1 MVQIWSRYARNFEA
15 TKPSSSTEWL
25 RELWEHLHHKYQRR
39 EHLPDSISGLVLSS
53 PGTRPLCLALC
64 CRNWRLEAPKMVHS
78 VDSGLGPKHWERTRA
93 ATSKK
98 LWLARRGNIYIL
110 RYTGVWRKSQGQDL
124 ASTVL
129 FVQLGPKRRKLG
141 PKRRTWRLKA
151 PKICDTM
158 FLLSNV
164 KKSTSPHNRQLN
176 I

>member
-1 MVQIWSRYARNFEA
+1 MRFRGQVERVLRELGEHLHHEHQRREHLPRFQKSTCLTQLILGPCMVQIWSRYARNFEA

-25 RELWEHLHHKYQRR
+25 RELWEHPHHKYQRR

-98 LWLARRGNIYIL
+98 LWLARRGNIYFYAA
-110 RYTGVWRKSQGQDL
+110 REFGVKAKAKIW
-124 ASTVL
+124 
-129 FVQLGPKRRKLG
+129 P
-141 PKRRTWRLKA
+141 RLSYL
-151 PKICDTM
+151 C
-158 FLLSNV
+158 N
-164 KKSTSPHNRQLN
+164 
-176 I
+176 